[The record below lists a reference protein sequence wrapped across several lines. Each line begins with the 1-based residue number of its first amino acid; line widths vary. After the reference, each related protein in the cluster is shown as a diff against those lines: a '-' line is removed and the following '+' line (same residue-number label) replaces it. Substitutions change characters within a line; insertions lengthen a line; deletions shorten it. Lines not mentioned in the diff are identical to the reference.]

1 MKVDNTDKIK
11 EMCALGY
18 TQGETASALGIT
30 RSAVS
35 LCGKKYGIVFQK
47 KPKVTH
53 PIKEKRVTLVSQY
66 RKCADDGMT
75 LSETARK
82 FGKTLLQVSGS
93 CRNAGVVFHVKG
105 KPFGRK

>member
-1 MKVDNTDKIK
+1 MKVDNTEKIK
-11 EMCALGY
+11 EMCAEGY
-18 TQGETASALGIT
+18 TQGETSSALGVT

-35 LCGKKYGIVFQK
+35 FCGKKYGIVFQK

-66 RKCADDGMT
+66 RKCAEEGMT

-82 FGKTLLQVSGS
+82 FGKAVTQVYGS
-93 CRNAGVVFHVKG
+93 CKSAGVVFHVKG

>member
-1 MKVDNTDKIK
+1 MRVDNTEKIK
-11 EMCALGY
+11 EMCADGH
-18 TQGETASALGIT
+18 TQGDIAKALGIT

-35 LCGKKYGIVFQK
+35 LCGKKHGIVFQK

-93 CRNAGVVFHVKG
+93 CRSAGVVFHVKG